1 MTSVHATPYGPQGNR
16 RSAGNKDRFQ
26 NNKPPALGGR
36 GIIVEGQVTQVSS
49 TQDAGNKIRNN
60 PKFHELV
67 RKRTSFAWTL
77 SAVML
82 AIYFG
87 FILLIAY
94 GKSFLGSSLSGG
106 VTTIGFPI
114 GVGVIL
120 AAIALTG
127 VYVRRANTEFDEL
140 NRQIIEEAR

>member
-1 MTSVHATPYGPQGNR
+1 MTAVHDHHA
-16 RSAGNKDRFQ
+16 AG
-26 NNKPPALGGR
+26 
-36 GIIVEGQVTQVSS
+36 S
-49 TQDAGNKIRNN
+49 KIASN
-60 PKFHELV
+60 PKYHELV
-67 RKRTSFAWTL
+67 RKRTAFAWTL

-87 FILLIAY
+87 FIFLIAY
-94 GKSFLGSSLSGG
+94 GKDFLGSSLSGG

-120 AAIALTG
+120 SAIALTG
-127 VYVRRANTEFDEL
+127 IYVRRANGEFDEL